1 MTVSR
6 VEFREG
12 IDFGTVHLEW
22 FAPYYACVQSH
33 RSMSLADLF
42 SEGDYRFQP
51 ALRRGSAAE
60 FFRPTTAHTNLRA
73 ERTRWLRSEPHL
85 YCATLPEVHPLLEDC
100 VALAAEWES
109 ISTDAHQLLLDT
121 KETSQLCAHL
131 GEVWEPDFLLL
142 NPNDDDFVLLGGC
155 VCFPSSWRLNEK
167 LGRPL
172 HFIHG
177 TVPELN
183 PQLGRSI
190 KSVLRGLK
198 PGFAWLRHNWGITG
212 SVELNQHPS
221 RALPRLDASV
231 ALDDVWLRVEHQAL
245 VALPNSGGV
254 LFGIRITLH
263 PLAEVK
269 ADETA
274 RSRLLHSLQ
283 TMPENIAAYKGIAAA
298 KERLLELL

>member
-1 MTVSR
+1 
-6 VEFREG
+6 
-12 IDFGTVHLEW
+12 
-22 FAPYYACVQSH
+22 
-33 RSMSLADLF
+33 MSLAGLF

-60 FFRPTTAHTNLRA
+60 FFKPTAAHTNVCA
-73 ERTRWLRSEPHL
+73 ERIRWLRSQPHL

-109 ISTDAHQLLLDT
+109 ISTDDHHSLLDT
-121 KETSQLCAHL
+121 KETSRLCARL

-142 NPNDDDFVLLGGC
+142 KPNDADDFVLLGGC
-155 VCFPSSWRLNEK
+155 VCFPSAWRLDEK

-177 TVPELN
+177 AVPELN

-190 KSVLRGLK
+190 ASVLRALK
-198 PGFAWLRHNWGITG
+198 PDSAWLRHNWGITG

-221 RALPRLDASV
+221 RSLPRLNASV
-231 ALDDVWLRVEHQAL
+231 ALDEVWLRVEHQAL
-245 VALPNSGGV
+245 VALPNSHGV
-254 LFGIRITLH
+254 LFCIRITVH

-274 RSRLLHSLQ
+274 RGRLLHSLQ

-298 KERLLELL
+298 RGRLLELL